1 MKKTQVANAVS
12 SAIDNAS
19 IASTIA
25 TNLLGEIALESEKMK
40 LRDATNALVAKLHKD
55 KVTVGRL
62 GKNPCAVAY
71 AFHSTLV
78 AGGIAIGTASNY
90 LTTFKN
96 AVASGK
102 PINDWNTQRT
112 NGTKKGNAKGKGK
125 STLSNLLVKAFNH
138 DDGKSFEEL
147 CKKVE
152 SQFEDAQ
159 FDSVYECFIDYLK
172 SEGFEIKD

>member
-1 MKKTQVANAVS
+1 M
-12 SAIDNAS
+12 SAITNAS
-19 IASTIA
+19 VASTIA
-25 TNLLGEIALESEKMK
+25 TNLLGEIKLDAEKASLRES
-40 LRDATNALVAKLHKD
+40 TNMLVAKLHKD

-78 AGGIAIGTASNY
+78 VGGVAKGTASNY

-96 AVASGK
+96 AVATGK
-102 PINDWNTQRT
+102 PITDWNTQRT

-138 DDGKSFEEL
+138 DEGKSFEAL
-147 CKKVE
+147 CETVMK
-152 SQFEDAQ
+152 QYDDAK
-159 FDSVYECFIDYLK
+159 FDTIYECFVDYLK
-172 SEGFEIKD
+172 AEGFEISA

>member
-1 MKKTQVANAVS
+1 MKKSQVANAVS
-12 SAIDNAS
+12 SDIDNAS
-19 IASTIA
+19 VASTIA
-25 TNLLGEIALESEKMK
+25 SNLLGEIKCDETKQAF
-40 LRDATNALVAKLHKD
+40 RDNTNVLVAKLHTN

-62 GKNPCAVAY
+62 GKNPCAIAY

-78 AGGIAIGTASNY
+78 AGGVAKGTASNY

-96 AVASGK
+96 AVATGK
-102 PINDWNTQRT
+102 PITDWNTQRT
-112 NGTKKGNAKGKGK
+112 NGKKKGNAKGKGK

-147 CKKVE
+147 CSKVE
-152 SQFEDAQ
+152 SQFEDAK
-159 FDSVYECFIDYLK
+159 FDTVYECFIDYLK